1 MLDCL
6 SCKSLYDLIDRQK
19 ERLLIP
25 ADVIIIVAMQ
35 PEHFEANAV
44 TGMSSGTH
52 IQQVN
57 FGDTAFGIIIELVY
71 QRFLAEKEPL
81 RLTMFLVI
89 CCQRNKGVTVKECD
103 GDSIRIDTH
112 SELLLS
118 MTKGSTLTA
127 LPFCSINA

>member
-44 TGMSSGTH
+44 TGMSNGTH

-57 FGDTAFGIIIELVY
+57 FGDTAF
-71 QRFLAEKEPL
+71 R
-81 RLTMFLVI
+81 
-89 CCQRNKGVTVKECD
+89 
-103 GDSIRIDTH
+103 
-112 SELLLS
+112 
-118 MTKGSTLTA
+118 
-127 LPFCSINA
+127 